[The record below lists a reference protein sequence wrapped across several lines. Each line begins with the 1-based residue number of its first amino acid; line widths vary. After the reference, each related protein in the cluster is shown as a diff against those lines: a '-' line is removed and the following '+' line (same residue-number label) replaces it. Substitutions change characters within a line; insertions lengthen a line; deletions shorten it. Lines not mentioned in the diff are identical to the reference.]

1 MKSILYCSPDCEDLA
16 LRSDFLKQSELFY
29 VRIYH
34 AYTEKC
40 THRCGGF
47 VGAVRDRSGAAVVER
62 KKVDLKHE
70 EGGQIPVNK
79 AGRVELWHQSLD
91 NLEADQERIDQICQ
105 DAGCQVR

>member
-1 MKSILYCSPDCEDLA
+1 MLYCFPDCEDLA
-16 LRSDFLKQSELFY
+16 LRSDLLKQSELFHI
-29 VRIYH
+29 RIYN

-40 THRCGGF
+40 THRYGGF
-47 VGAVRDRSGAAVVER
+47 VGAVRDRSGAAVAER
-62 KKVDLKHE
+62 KTVDLKHE

-91 NLEADQERIDQICQ
+91 NLEADQERIDQIRQ